1 MGEVYS
7 PPFGDYSMQAV
18 DTDGDNDLTVLDIVA
33 IIQIILN
40 VTEEEVLYEP

>member
-1 MGEVYS
+1 
-7 PPFGDYSMQAV
+7 MQAV